1 MLLCVVRKRRAG
13 RMKEKSEQSPTDYHY
28 KDPYWVS
35 YTSLA
40 DLPPVFQRWIDLHG
54 FDLISVCDHQGAIQY
69 VTASSKRLIGYT
81 KDALLGTYILDYVSP
96 QDKIRLMKS
105 LRKNEKGDLVTSEV
119 QVKHRSGTY
128 IWVEVVSSSVY
139 DPKTRDDVVIAVI
152 RDISDRKEAEEMMI
166 RSEKMSVAGQLA
178 AGIAHEI
185 RNPLTSLKGFLQ
197 LLEAGI
203 EGKDEYY
210 SIMGE
215 EIDKIENIT
224 SELLF
229 ISKPMTNDPKE
240 ESVVSL
246 MKDVCKLMET
256 QAHLHNVDIE
266 IKQEEWLKVYCDRS
280 QIKQVFINIIKNAIE
295 VMSDSGGTISIDIY
309 ERNGDA
315 CMDVIDEGPGI
326 PEHLIEKIK
335 EPFFTTKKNGTGLGL
350 MITNQIL
357 EKHDGSLTILNNEP
371 KGSIFRIRLPLYL
384 S

>member
-1 MLLCVVRKRRAG
+1 
-13 RMKEKSEQSPTDYHY
+13 MKDKSEQTSIEHQYTDSM
-28 KDPYWVS
+28 VS

-40 DLPPVFQRWIDLHG
+40 DLPPVFQRWIDSYG
-54 FDLISVCDHQGAIQY
+54 FDLISVCDQQGVIQY
-69 VTASSKRLIGYT
+69 VTASSKRLIGYP
-81 KDALLGTYILDYVSP
+81 KDVLLGTYSLDYVSP
-96 QDKIRLMKS
+96 QDKHRLLKLHRS
-105 LRKNEKGDLVTSEV
+105 NEIGELVTSEV

-128 IWVEVVSSSVY
+128 VWVEVVSSVVY
-139 DPKTRDDVVIAVI
+139 DPNTHSHVFIAVL

-197 LLEAGI
+197 LLQAGI

-240 ESVVSL
+240 ESVLSL

-256 QAHLHNVDIE
+256 QAHLHNVNLT
-266 IKQEEWLKVYCDRS
+266 IKQGEPIKVYCDRS

-295 VMSDSGGTISIDIY
+295 VMSESGGTVTINVY
-309 ERNGDA
+309 KRNDTA
-315 CMDVIDEGPGI
+315 CMDIVDEGPGI
-326 PEHLIEKIK
+326 PVHLIDKIK

-357 EKHDGSLTILNNEP
+357 EKHKGSLNILDNEP
-371 KGSIFRIRLPLYL
+371 RGSIFRISLPLQ
-384 S
+384 